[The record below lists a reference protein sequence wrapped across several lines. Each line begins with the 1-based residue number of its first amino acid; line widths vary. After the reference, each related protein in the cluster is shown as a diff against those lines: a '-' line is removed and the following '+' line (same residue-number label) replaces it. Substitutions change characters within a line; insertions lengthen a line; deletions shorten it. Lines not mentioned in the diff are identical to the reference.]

1 MSNSQD
7 NIIIDCGS
15 ASIKSGFCNEKF
27 PKSILTS
34 TINFKNHQNSNN
46 DFKKKDQKA
55 KDLVSS
61 FDKNQNNNANVLSP
75 NYLTNNQGIR
85 NNFKNGLI
93 DDWEFIANCLS
104 NIFISELKINP
115 EEYNILLSEP
125 PHNTVKNREI
135 LCEIMFEKYS
145 SKACYLANSSILSVF
160 AAGKTSGI
168 SVDSGESCTHFLPIY
183 EGYGIKQALITSN
196 IAGKELNE
204 ILMKLLSEKG
214 INFNFSEH
222 QQKLI
227 LTDIKEKFTY
237 ISNEYENELH
247 NFSKKGEAF
256 HTDYT
261 LPDQTLI
268 KLGTEKFRC
277 PEALF
282 KPNLIGKAY
291 EEGWHEKINKV
302 VLSLDLKKE
311 DDDEEKIKKELYSN
325 IILSG
330 GNSMFKGLPE
340 RIVNET
346 TKLSGLNYCDVIAI
360 PERKFSSWI
369 GGSILSS
376 ISVFQSLWITKEDY
390 EENGRQIIN
399 QKVL

>member
-1 MSNSQD
+1 MSTSQD

-15 ASIKSGFCNEKF
+15 AFIKSGFCGEKF
-27 PKSILTS
+27 PKSIIPS
-34 TINFKNHQNSNN
+34 TINYKNFKLN
-46 DFKKKDQKA
+46 DKKKDPKV
-55 KDLVSS
+55 KEIINNI
-61 FDKNQNNNANVLSP
+61 DKNLCNNV
-75 NYLTNNQGIR
+75 NQSIR
-85 NNFKNGLI
+85 NIFKNGLI
-93 DDWEFIANCLS
+93 EDWEFISNSFS
-104 NIFISELKINP
+104 NIFNSELKINP
-115 EEYNILLSEP
+115 EEFNILLSES
-125 PHNTVKNREI
+125 PHNSVKNRET
-135 LCEIMFEKYS
+135 LYELMFENYS
-145 SKACYLANSSILSVF
+145 SKACYLANSSILSLF

-183 EGYGIKQALITSN
+183 EGYGIKQALNTSN

-204 ILMKLLSEKG
+204 FLMKLLSEKG
-214 INFNFSEH
+214 INFNFSEYH
-222 QQKLI
+222 KKLI
-227 LTDIKEKFTY
+227 LTDIKEKFNY

-247 NFSKKGEAF
+247 NISKKGEAF
-256 HTDYT
+256 YTDYS
-261 LPDQTLI
+261 LPDQTTI

-282 KPNLIGKAY
+282 KPNLIGKAH
-291 EEGWHEKINKV
+291 EDGWHERINKV
-302 VLSLDLKKE
+302 VLSLDFKKE
-311 DDDEEKIKKELYSN
+311 DDEEEKIKKELCSN

-340 RIVNET
+340 RIVAET

-360 PERKFSSWI
+360 PERKYSAWI

-390 EENGRQIIN
+390 EENGKNIIS

>member
-1 MSNSQD
+1 MSTSQD

-15 ASIKSGFCNEKF
+15 GSVKFGFCNEKF
-27 PKSILTS
+27 PKSILS
-34 TINFKNHQNSNN
+34 SSINNKNQNINN
-46 DFKKKDQKA
+46 DSKKKDLKI
-55 KDLVSS
+55 KDLLGNIE
-61 FDKNQNNNANVLSP
+61 KNLNNNARINIL
-75 NYLTNNQGIR
+75 
-85 NNFKNGLI
+85 
-93 DDWEFIANCLS
+93 DDSEFIGNCLS
-104 NIFISELKINP
+104 NIFSSELKINP

-125 PHNTVKNREI
+125 PNNTVRNREN
-135 LCEIMFEKYS
+135 LYQIMFEKYS
-145 SKACYLANSSILSVF
+145 AKACYLANSSILSVF

-168 SVDSGESCTHFLPIY
+168 SVDSGESCSHFLPIY
-183 EGYGIKQALITSN
+183 EGYGIKQALISSN

-204 ILMKLLSEKG
+204 FLLKLLSEKG
-214 INFNFSEH
+214 INFNFTEN
-222 QQKLI
+222 QKKII
-227 LTDIKEKFTY
+227 LTDIKEKFNY

-256 HTDYT
+256 YTNYT
-261 LPDQTLI
+261 LPDQTLL
-268 KLGTEKFRC
+268 KMGTEKFRC

-282 KPNLIGKAY
+282 KPNLIGKAN

-340 RIVNET
+340 RIAAET

-360 PERKFSSWI
+360 PERRYSSWI

-390 EENGRQIIN
+390 EEDGSQIIN